1 MIVVFTNKRIVS
13 DCPFKRN
20 QRPEI
25 WLLKWQYDFAV
36 RCTPRSFFNFFSWL
50 LGILHTADFLK
61 ISNILAK
68 SYPISKIFC
77 LFTSRPEGSNQEKNW
92 AFLINVTWH
101 ICHVHRLS
109 RETIPLIK
117 SQFIKNLKVVTLEL
131 KKEIIC
137 KKGDSVQTVWCKFLK
152 IKRTFSFCHAELY
165 LL

>member
-1 MIVVFTNKRIVS
+1 MTSQCDAHRGVFLI
-13 DCPFKRN
+13 
-20 QRPEI
+20 
-25 WLLKWQYDFAV
+25 
-36 RCTPRSFFNFFSWL
+36 FFSWL

-61 ISNILAK
+61 ISNVLAK

-77 LFTSRPEGSNQEKNW
+77 LFTSRPEASNQEKSR

-137 KKGDSVQTVWCKFLK
+137 KKRRQYTDRVMQVFKNQKNIFL
-152 IKRTFSFCHAELY
+152 FCHAELY